1 MNKDDSERM
10 AGTLV
15 AAGFQEAESLAQA
28 DIVIF
33 NTCSVRQNA
42 EDKLYGQVSSL
53 KNSKKENQQMIV
65 VGGCLAQT
73 AQKKLL
79 KELNHIDLIFGPS
92 NIAELPELIAKKQKT
107 QEPIVHTSE
116 SSSFAADLPAKRVH
130 KWHSWLPITVGCN
143 NFCSYCIV
151 PYARGRERSRPLEK
165 LLDEAARLVN
175 EGVIE
180 ITLLGQNVNSYGR
193 DLYGQPQ
200 FVVLLQEL
208 AKVKGLKRIRF
219 TTSHPKDF
227 NLKIV
232 DVVAAHDNLCPHF
245 HIPLQAGSDKVL
257 KAMRRGYSLNE
268 YLAKVKYIRE
278 TVPEAAVTTD
288 LMVGFPGETEAD
300 FQETLTAVKEAQFDQ
315 AFMFIYS
322 PRPGTKAAT
331 LPDQVTEAEK
341 NSRFQRLSKLQNE
354 ICQKQNEKLVGKTVN
369 VFVEAKSK
377 KRTSVLTGRT
387 DTNKLVHFQATASF
401 IGQFVNV
408 KITKALSTYLLGELE
423 NYGADSRSA
432 SAASAH
438 SVT

>member
-28 DIVIF
+28 DLIIF

-53 KNSKKENQQMIV
+53 KNSKKQSQQIIA

-79 KELNHIDLIFGPS
+79 KKLDYIDLIFGPN
-92 NIAELPELIAKKQKT
+92 NIAELPNLIAKKQKT
-107 QEPIVHTSE
+107 KEPLVHTSE
-116 SSSFAADLPAKRVH
+116 SGSFAADLPAKRVH

-143 NFCSYCIV
+143 NFCTYCIV
-151 PYARGRERSRPLEK
+151 PYARGREKSRLLEK
-165 LLDEAARLVN
+165 LLEEAERLVSD
-175 EGVIE
+175 GVIE

-200 FVVLLQEL
+200 FIVLLQEL
-208 AKVKGLKRIRF
+208 AKISGLKRIRF

-232 DVVAAHDNLCPHF
+232 DVVAAHANLCPHF
-245 HIPLQAGSDKVL
+245 HLPLQAGSDKIL
-257 KAMRRGYSLNE
+257 KAMHRGYSLKE
-268 YLAKVKYIRE
+268 YLAKVKYIRK
-278 TVPEAAVTTD
+278 TIPEAAISTD

-300 FQETLTAVKEAQFDQ
+300 FQATLTAVAEVQFDQ

-322 PRPGTKAAT
+322 PRPGTKAAAFPNQIT
-331 LPDQVTEAEK
+331 VAEK

-354 ICQKQNEKLVGKTVN
+354 ICQKQNQKLLGKTVN

-377 KRTSVLTGRT
+377 KRTSILTGRT
-387 DTNKLVHFQATASF
+387 ETNKLVHFQAPASL

-438 SVT
+438 SIT